1 MTSCPDDRE
10 LLELIDG
17 ELTPE
22 QAIDVIEHLTECAP
36 CRMAIGRSE
45 AALDYALGGLSDT
58 GRWSRV
64 PAAELQPVAP
74 LKRRHP
80 RRRRWLA
87 GGGLAAAAA
96 LFLAL
101 YLLSSP
107 SQDVPTDVG
116 SVANVADSH
125 ADTHVHP
132 TGPQAE
138 LQSLLARAERLR
150 DTAGSESQDDGRELL
165 ATGALAAAQVRAWTV
180 GADAARVRVQG
191 VIDRFPGTSAARE
204 ARALLVSATWS
215 DAR

>member
-10 LLELIDG
+10 LLELVDG

-58 GRWSRV
+58 GRWSLG
-64 PAAELQPVAP
+64 PAAELLPVAP

-80 RRRRWLA
+80 GRRRWLA

-96 LFLAL
+96 LFFAL
-101 YLLSSP
+101 YLLPGP
-107 SQDVPTDVG
+107 SQGVATDAG
-116 SVANVADSH
+116 SVADA
-125 ADTHVHP
+125 ADTHMDTHVTA

-138 LQSLLARAERLR
+138 LQLLLARAERLR
-150 DTAGSESQDDGRELL
+150 DTAGSESQNDGRELL

-180 GADAARVRVQG
+180 GPDAARVRVQD
-191 VIDRFPGTSAARE
+191 VIERFPGTSAARE
-204 ARALLVSATWS
+204 ARALLAASTWTE
-215 DAR
+215 AR